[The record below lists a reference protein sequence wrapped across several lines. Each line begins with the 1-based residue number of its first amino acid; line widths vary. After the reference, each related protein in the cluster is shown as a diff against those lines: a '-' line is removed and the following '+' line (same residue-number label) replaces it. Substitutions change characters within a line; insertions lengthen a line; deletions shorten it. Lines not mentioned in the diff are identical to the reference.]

1 MEPSSGPGSVVL
13 LTRLARVVYRKSN
26 EELLGIRL
34 KNLMALAY
42 LREHREATQQVF
54 SEAMH
59 LDANN
64 CVLLLNELEGLGFAT
79 RQRDP
84 SDRRRH
90 LLTITESGRAALE
103 RAEQA
108 QETIEDD
115 VLGALSPEERATL
128 NDLLSRALDGTR
140 TPPRARRRPTS
151 GP

>member
-42 LREHREATQQVF
+42 LRDHREATQQVF

-90 LLTITESGRAALE
+90 LVTITESGRIALE

-128 NDLLSRALDGTR
+128 NRLLSLALDGTR
-140 TPPRARRRPTS
+140 TPS
-151 GP
+151 S

>member
-1 MEPSSGPGSVVL
+1 MEPSSGLSSVVL

-42 LREHREATQQVF
+42 LRDHREATQQVF

-90 LLTITESGRAALE
+90 LVTITESGRIALE

-128 NDLLSRALDGTR
+128 NHLLSRALDGTR
-140 TPPRARRRPTS
+140 TPS
-151 GP
+151 S